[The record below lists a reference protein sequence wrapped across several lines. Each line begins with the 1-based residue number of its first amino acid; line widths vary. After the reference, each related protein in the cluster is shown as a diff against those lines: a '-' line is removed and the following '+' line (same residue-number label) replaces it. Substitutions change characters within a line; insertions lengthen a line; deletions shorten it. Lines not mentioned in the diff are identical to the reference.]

1 MKSRIYV
8 FGALAIAS
16 IGLTAL
22 FFQTLDIFIALA
34 CAAVADA
41 YVYAIQS
48 QSERKDKAMSRFH
61 FLGSSNRF
69 LAKRSP
75 SQSVSTL
82 LFIILVVP
90 LVAGSTLD
98 FMGLL
103 GDGLDALARVLLIV
117 GFAITFFFASF
128 SIPLALRYQRAAS
141 EATRLNPDPKYRPL
155 VSILAPA
162 YNEQAVISGTLEALI
177 NTKYEK
183 KEIIAIDDGSTDKT
197 SFIMSWYK
205 QFGVKVLRKPN
216 GGKASALN
224 YGLLFATGEI
234 IITVDA
240 DTQVTPDAIDEIVKV
255 MSDPSVSAVS
265 GNVKVLNNKNMIS
278 RLQELEYITNI
289 NILRRALD
297 LFGAVMV
304 VPGAFGAFRR
314 DAVSMAGRYDIDTL
328 AEDFDLTVKLLKA
341 FGNVKASSTATAF
354 TEVPSTV
361 RGLYRQ
367 RRRWTKGIYQTV
379 LKHKDAFSNERYGYL
394 QNIVFPILLLSLIM
408 PFAGFVALGS
418 GVLLAFTGRVN
429 IFFEMLALF
438 ALIQL
443 FVVLL
448 SIALDDGDY
457 RLAFYTPLFVIGYKQ
472 FLDYTTVSSIFQVDF
487 GIGKG
492 WTKTERVG
500 GTSSPL
506 QVKPRRGA

>member
-48 QSERKDKAMSRFH
+48 QSERKDKAMSRLH
-61 FLGSSNRF
+61 FLGSSTRF

-75 SQSVSTL
+75 SHSVSTL

-224 YGLLFATGEI
+224 YGLLFATG
-234 IITVDA
+234 
-240 DTQVTPDAIDEIVKV
+240 
-255 MSDPSVSAVS
+255 
-265 GNVKVLNNKNMIS
+265 
-278 RLQELEYITNI
+278 
-289 NILRRALD
+289 
-297 LFGAVMV
+297 
-304 VPGAFGAFRR
+304 
-314 DAVSMAGRYDIDTL
+314 
-328 AEDFDLTVKLLKA
+328 
-341 FGNVKASSTATAF
+341 
-354 TEVPSTV
+354 
-361 RGLYRQ
+361 
-367 RRRWTKGIYQTV
+367 
-379 LKHKDAFSNERYGYL
+379 
-394 QNIVFPILLLSLIM
+394 
-408 PFAGFVALGS
+408 
-418 GVLLAFTGRVN
+418 
-429 IFFEMLALF
+429 
-438 ALIQL
+438 
-443 FVVLL
+443 
-448 SIALDDGDY
+448 
-457 RLAFYTPLFVIGYKQ
+457 
-472 FLDYTTVSSIFQVDF
+472 
-487 GIGKG
+487 
-492 WTKTERVG
+492 
-500 GTSSPL
+500 
-506 QVKPRRGA
+506 